1 MVPKNAAI
9 PGRFSPLA
17 RDAAKSSPLAHF
29 DVQPLAVREPVQA
42 APRKPSRCASKSAT
56 P

>member
-9 PGRFSPLA
+9 PGTFSPKA

-29 DVQPLAVREPVQA
+29 DVQPLAVRDRV
-42 APRKPSRCASKSAT
+42 RSRGAEL
-56 P
+56 